1 MKKITS
7 SCSDQD
13 KFSKAQALEMG
24 LNRKVQFSTGGG
36 NKAERKIS
44 KTEERE

>member
-13 KFSKAQALEMG
+13 KFSKAQALEMD
-24 LNRKVQFSTGGG
+24 LKSKVKISTGGG
-36 NKAERKIS
+36 NKVERQIS
-44 KTEERE
+44 KAEKRE